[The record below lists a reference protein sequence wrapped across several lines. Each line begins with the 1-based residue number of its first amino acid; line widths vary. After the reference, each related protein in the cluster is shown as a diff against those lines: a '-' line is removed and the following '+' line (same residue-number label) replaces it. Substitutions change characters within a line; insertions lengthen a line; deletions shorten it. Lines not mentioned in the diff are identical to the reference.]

1 MSAEGMHAFVTYL
14 KANPPQTEQQKR
26 RVIAAFL
33 EKYALEEEVED
44 EIDIP
49 GWTQETLSQ
58 LTANYDEDVCRI
70 ERMAGVNFIGP

>member
-1 MSAEGMHAFVTYL
+1 
-14 KANPPQTEQQKR
+14 
-26 RVIAAFL
+26 L